1 MRELVFNVTAEHD
14 GKQAYHYLRYCQNF
28 SYALIVKMRHTEN
41 SLLMDGVPIR
51 TIDRIKAGSV
61 LRAYIPESESFF
73 TPNPELEITIL
84 HEDEDI
90 VVFDKPVRMPVHPS
104 KNHQTDTVA
113 NYCAARYGNAKF
125 HVVGRLDMD
134 TSGIIVIGRHSHA
147 AAVLTKNGGEKEYI
161 AIVEGVLK
169 ESSGII
175 DAPIDD
181 SDPAVHKSFIAE
193 TGQPSVTEYETIATN
208 GVLTAVRVRPKTGR
222 THQIRVHFA
231 YIGHPLCGDELYG
244 GSLEHIDR
252 QALHRSRMVFEHPI
266 SKAVLSFE
274 SPLPPDMQKL
284 LDEIRKTEAEKE
296 VIFP

>member
-1 MRELVFNVTAEHD
+1 MKGAKGKMRELVFNITDEHD
-14 GKQAYHYLRYCQNF
+14 GKQAYHYLRYCCNF
-28 SYALIVKMRHTEN
+28 SYALIVKMRHTKN
-41 SLLMDGVPIR
+41 SLLLDGVPIR
-51 TIDRIKAGSV
+51 TIDRIKAGAV
-61 LRAYIPESESFF
+61 LKAYIPEGESYF
-73 TPNPELEITIL
+73 TPNPDLEITTL
-84 HEDEDI
+84 FEDEDI
-90 VVFDKPVRMPVHPS
+90 VVFDKPVNMPVHPS

-161 AIVEGVLK
+161 AIVEGVLEK
-169 ESSGII
+169 PAGII

-181 SDPAVHKSFIAE
+181 SDPALHKSFIAE
-193 TGQPSVTEYETIATN
+193 TGYPSVTEYEAIGTN

-244 GSLEHIDR
+244 GSLEHIKR
-252 QALHRSRMVFEHPI
+252 QALHRGRMKFEHP
-266 SKAVLSFE
+266 VTGEMLEFE
-274 SPLPPDMQKL
+274 SKLPEDMKKL
-284 LDEIRKTEAEKE
+284 MEEIMK
-296 VIFP
+296 

>member
-1 MRELVFNVTAEHD
+1 MRELVFSITAEHD
-14 GKQAYHYLRYCQNF
+14 GKQAYHYLRYCRNF

-41 SLLMDGVPIR
+41 SLLLDGVPIR

-61 LRAYIPESESFF
+61 LKAYIPESESYFI
-73 TPNPELEITIL
+73 PNSELEIKTL
-84 HEDEDI
+84 YEDEDI
-90 VVFDKPVRMPVHPS
+90 VVFDKPVHMPVHPS

-147 AAVLTKNGGEKEYI
+147 AAVLTKSGGEKEYI

-169 ESSGII
+169 EPSGII

-181 SDPAVHKSFIAE
+181 SDPQVHKSFIAE
-193 TGQPSVTEYETIATN
+193 TGQPSVTEYETIAAN
-208 GVLTAVRVRPKTGR
+208 GVLTAVRVHPKTGR

-231 YIGHPLCGDELYG
+231 HIGHPLCGDELYG

-252 QALHRSRMVFEHPI
+252 QALHRNKIVFEHPI
-266 SKAVLSFE
+266 TGAVLKFE
-274 SPLPPDMQKL
+274 SPLPADMQKL
-284 LDEIRKTEAEKE
+284 LDEIKK
-296 VIFP
+296 

>member
-1 MRELVFNVTAEHD
+1 MRELVFNITDEHD
-14 GKQAYHYLRYCQNF
+14 GKQAYHYLRYCCKF

-41 SLLMDGVPIR
+41 SLLLDEVPIR

-61 LRAYIPESESFF
+61 LKAYIPEGESYF
-73 TPNPELEITIL
+73 TPNPELEIETL
-84 HEDEDI
+84 YEDEDI

-134 TSGIIVIGRHSHA
+134 TSGIIVIGKHAHS

-161 AIVEGVLK
+161 AIIEGVP
-169 ESSGII
+169 EEPSGII

-181 SDPAVHKSFIAE
+181 SDPLVHKSFIAE
-193 TGQPSVTEYETIATN
+193 TGQPSVTEYETVGTN
-208 GVLTAVRVRPKTGR
+208 GVLTVVRVKPKTGR

-231 YIGHPLCGDELYG
+231 HIGHPLCGDELYG
-244 GSLEHIDR
+244 GSLEHLDR
-252 QALHRSRMVFEHPI
+252 QALHRSKMVFEHPI
-266 SKAVLSFE
+266 NGTMLEFE
-274 SPLPPDMQKL
+274 SPLPEDMKKL
-284 LDEIRKTEAEKE
+284 AEKILKGRKSDE
-296 VIFP
+296 

>member
-1 MRELVFNVTAEHD
+1 MRELVFNITDEHD

-41 SLLMDGVPIR
+41 SLLLDGVPIR
-51 TIDRIKAGSV
+51 TIDKIKSGSV
-61 LRAYIPESESFF
+61 LKAYIPEGESYFE
-73 TPNPELEITIL
+73 PNPDLKINML
-84 HEDEDI
+84 YEDEDI
-90 VVFDKPVRMPVHPS
+90 VVFDKPVNMPVHPS

-134 TSGIIVIGRHSHA
+134 TSGIIVIGRHSHS

-169 ESSGII
+169 NHCGII

-181 SDPAVHKSFIAE
+181 SDPNLRKSFIAE
-193 TGQPSVTEYETIATN
+193 TGQASLTEYETIGSN
-208 GVLTAVRVRPKTGR
+208 GVLTIVRVRPKTGR

-244 GSLEHIDR
+244 GSLEHIER
-252 QALHRSRMVFEHPI
+252 QALHRSKMIFEHPI
-266 SKAVLSFE
+266 SREVLKFE
-274 SPLPPDMQKL
+274 SPLPNDMQRL
-284 LDEIRKTEAEKE
+284 ADEILGK
-296 VIFP
+296 

>member
-1 MRELVFNVTAEHD
+1 MRELEFKITDEHD

-41 SLLMDGVPIR
+41 SLLLDGVPIR
-51 TIDRIKAGSV
+51 TIDRIKSGSV
-61 LRAYIPESESFF
+61 LKAYIPESESFF
-73 TPNPELEITIL
+73 EPNPNLKINML
-84 HEDEDI
+84 YEDEDI
-90 VVFDKPVRMPVHPS
+90 VVFDKPVHMPVHPS

-134 TSGIIVIGRHSHA
+134 TSGIIVIGRHSHS

-161 AIVEGVLK
+161 AIIEGVLK
-169 ESSGII
+169 EPFGVI

-181 SDPAVHKSFIAE
+181 SDPSLHKSFIAP
-193 TGQPSVTEYETIATN
+193 TGQPSVTEYEVIGTD
-208 GVLTAVRVRPKTGR
+208 GVLTVVKVRPKTGR

-252 QALHRSRMVFEHPI
+252 QALHRNKMTFEHPI
-266 SKAVLSFE
+266 TKTVLEFE
-274 SPLPPDMQKL
+274 SPLPNDM
-284 LDEIRKTEAEKE
+284 EILARRIYERRL
-296 VIFP
+296 

>member
-1 MRELVFNVTAEHD
+1 MKGAKGKMRELVFNITDEHD
-14 GKQAYHYLRYCQNF
+14 GKQAYHYLRYCCNF
-28 SYALIVKMRHTEN
+28 SYALIVKMRHTKN
-41 SLLMDGVPIR
+41 SLLLDGVPIR
-51 TIDRIKAGSV
+51 TIDRIKAGAV
-61 LRAYIPESESFF
+61 LKAYIPEGESYF
-73 TPNPELEITIL
+73 TPNPDLEIATL
-84 HEDEDI
+84 FEDEDI
-90 VVFDKPVRMPVHPS
+90 VVFDKPVNMPVHPS

-161 AIVEGVLK
+161 AIVKGVLEK
-169 ESSGII
+169 PAGII

-181 SDPAVHKSFIAE
+181 SDPAFHKSFIAE
-193 TGQPSVTEYETIATN
+193 TGYPSVTEYEAIGTN

-244 GSLEHIDR
+244 GSLEHIKR
-252 QALHRSRMVFEHPI
+252 QALHRGKMKFEHP
-266 SKAVLSFE
+266 VTGEMLEFE
-274 SPLPPDMQKL
+274 SELPEDMKKL
-284 LDEIRKTEAEKE
+284 MEEIMK
-296 VIFP
+296 